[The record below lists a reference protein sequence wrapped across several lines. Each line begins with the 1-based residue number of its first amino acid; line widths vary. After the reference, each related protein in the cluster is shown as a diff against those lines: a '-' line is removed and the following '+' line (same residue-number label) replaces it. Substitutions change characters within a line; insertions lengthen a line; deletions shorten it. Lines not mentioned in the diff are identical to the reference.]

1 MSELEQAALEGAAP
15 EVVSEETTSEATE
28 NTEGQVEGQPD
39 QTEEKSKAQ
48 QRRERRE
55 AAIRHSEQEKEAA
68 ITRAAELEKRLD
80 RIKAAREGEAPPK
93 EDDFPDVIEFAAARA
108 LWKQRQADAQS
119 DAAEISSEAGEHRQ
133 KAQELEAQVRA
144 ERAAEFAD
152 QIAEK
157 RTQYADLDQVLAV
170 AQRADVVSNHVAEMV
185 LASDVA
191 VDLAYH
197 LGKNP
202 AVARQISQLPPL
214 QAARRKLSHMQP
226 KATASMCPSLF
237 QEGQWRLTSTAA
249 RQQLWGPLEPISLP
263 MAPQRNSGHSSLAIW
278 SP

>member
-157 RTQYADLDQVLAV
+157 RAQYADLDQVLAV

-214 QAARRKLSHMQP
+214 QAARELGRIEARLSPPQP
-226 KATASMCPSLF
+226 KLETNAPPPIAAVKPGGTATKDPAKMSAS
-237 QEGQWRLTSTAA
+237 EWRAW
-249 RQQLWGPLEPISLP
+249 RE
-263 MAPQRNSGHSSLAIW
+263 SGGRF
-278 SP
+278 